1 VRVVHVQ
8 VAEDVSIKLEAELQ
22 AVKVRL
28 AQAEGGLRTSER
40 EAARLAELLR
50 QTQGAEV
57 EAWLKQAKSE
67 EGKFAIG
74 CGFGRPTAVWA
85 LARGPCQHTTEL
97 LAPIL

>member
-1 VRVVHVQ
+1 M
-8 VAEDVSIKLEAELQ
+8 SIKLEAELQ

-67 EGKFAIG
+67 EGERVG
-74 CGFGRPTAVWA
+74 HCGRA
-85 LARGPCQHTTEL
+85 LR
-97 LAPIL
+97 